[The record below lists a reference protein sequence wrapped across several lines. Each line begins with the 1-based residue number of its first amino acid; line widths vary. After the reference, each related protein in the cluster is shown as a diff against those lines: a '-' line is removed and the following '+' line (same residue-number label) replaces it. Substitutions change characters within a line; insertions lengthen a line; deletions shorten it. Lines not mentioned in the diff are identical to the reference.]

1 MGFRVAS
8 LDLGLY
14 RLIKGGDTGLNLSLS
29 DLMDKRIELP
39 NLWDIVKTLFTK
51 KKIEITVKAYPSKII
66 DRLIAV
72 QKGVDREIE
81 KEISKAKSG
90 GAM

>member
-1 MGFRVAS
+1 MGFRVAN

-14 RLIKGGDTGLNLSLS
+14 RLVKGGDSGLNLSLS

-51 KKIEITVKAYPSKII
+51 KKIEVTVRAYPGKLIN
-66 DRLIAV
+66 RLIAI
-72 QKGVDREIE
+72 QRGVDREIE
-81 KEISKAKSG
+81 REISKAKSG
-90 GAM
+90 G

>member
-14 RLIKGGDTGLNLSLS
+14 RLIKGGDSGLNLNLS

-39 NLWDIVKTLFTK
+39 NLLDILKTLFTK
-51 KKIEITVKAYPSKII
+51 KKIEVTVKAYPSKVI
-66 DRLIAV
+66 DKLIAI
-72 QKGVDREIE
+72 QKGVDSEIE
-81 KEISKAKSG
+81 KKIREAKSG
-90 GAM
+90 